1 MPKRNEMQ
9 IIDIREFE
17 ESVVLHY
24 GGPFKRINAYTLA
37 SSLVAI
43 ADATKAANEIINPGY
58 SVEVVVEAFAEGSF
72 KAKIKTIYK
81 GANNLFSAQTLK
93 SIAIGVISAYVYQ
106 HTLAP
111 DIEIKIKVDSEHVII
126 EQEDKKIIIPR
137 TVHDALK
144 EVEKSKKFSQG
155 ISKTFE
161 AIQRDKNIESFGFT
175 KNLEDETPPVKIPRQ
190 NFPMLTEFPET
201 ELSDRVVEEKAELQI
216 SKAILERSKRK
227 WEFSWR
233 GVKIS
238 APILDPQFYDEFFAH
253 KITIAPGDILEVNL
267 KIHQTCEPDSG
278 IFTNSKYEVTQVIT
292 HKPRPLQSSM
302 LLADSGENEK
312 GI

>member
-1 MPKRNEMQ
+1 MQ

-17 ESVVLHY
+17 ESVVLHF

-43 ADATKAANEIINPGY
+43 ADAAKEANEIINPGY
-58 SVEVVVEAFAEGSF
+58 SVEVVVEAFGEGSF

-81 GANNLFSAQTLK
+81 GVNNLFSAQTLK
-93 SIAIGVISAYVYQ
+93 AIAIGVITSYVYQ

-111 DIEIKIKVDSEHVII
+111 DVEIKIKVDNELVII
-126 EQEDKKIIIPR
+126 EQNDKQIIIPR

-144 EVEKSKKFSQG
+144 EVEKSKKFSQS
-155 ISKTFE
+155 ISRTFE
-161 AIQRDKNIESFGFT
+161 AIERDVHIESFGFT
-175 KNLEDETPPVKIPRQ
+175 KNLDDKAPTIEIPRQ
-190 NFPMLTEFPET
+190 SFPVFAEIPENQI
-201 ELSDRVVEEKAELQI
+201 SDRIIEELAELQI

-238 APILDPQFYDEFFAH
+238 APILHPQFYNDFFAH
-253 KITIAPGDILEVNL
+253 KIKIAPGDVLEVKL
-267 KIHQTCEPDSG
+267 RIHQSREPESG
-278 IFTNSKYEVTQVIT
+278 IFTNTKYEVTEVIN
-292 HKPRPLQSSM
+292 HKPRSVQSSIS
-302 LLADSGENEK
+302 LAGFDL
-312 GI
+312 